1 MSSTTVQQTTRAIDL
16 WDSGAT
22 VDGDCA
28 DLRRL
33 LEGANRSSL
42 ELRQCAERALREN
55 DQELARFFE
64 RCAASDLIRTAEAKR
79 LLHSRARH
87 PESEIP
93 TSAAFAAGDGADD
106 ADVSPDSR
114 RGKVGVWPAL

>member
-1 MSSTTVQQTTRAIDL
+1 MTSTTFQQTTSAIGP

-22 VDGDCA
+22 ADDDCE

-33 LEGANRSSL
+33 LDGAARSSH
-42 ELRQCAERALREN
+42 ELRQSAERAQREN

-79 LLHSRARH
+79 LLGSRTRH